1 MFANMP
7 EIVERGCISR
17 SDKSLVPY
25 WQIICASV
33 NMQPDVRHVGHGEL
47 SGSRMRQNSGTGK
60 EKSENGKENFGPT
73 DQSGPPTDV
82 VPNIPVRPSRNEPFY
97 LTPERGFRKFC
108 LK

>member
-1 MFANMP
+1 MP

-25 WQIICASV
+25 WQIIWASV
-33 NMQPDVRHVGHGEL
+33 DMQPDVRHVGHGGL

-60 EKSENGKENFGPT
+60 ENRKMERKISGRPIKVDHLQMWSQIFRSDRAVTNLNFHLTSER
-73 DQSGPPTDV
+73 D
-82 VPNIPVRPSRNEPFY
+82 
-97 LTPERGFRKFC
+97 FRQFW

>member
-17 SDKSLVPY
+17 TDKSLVPH
-25 WQIICASV
+25 WQIIWTSV
-33 NMQPDVRHVGHGEL
+33 NILPDVRPVGHGGL

-73 DQSGPPTDV
+73 NQSGPPIDV
-82 VPNIPVRPSRNEPFY
+82 VPNIPVRPSRNEP
-97 LTPERGFRKFC
+97 
-108 LK
+108 